1 MEPNAPVR
9 SDTAAW
15 IFQSW
20 ASFALAV
27 TATGFGIFNLPV
39 DMWVR
44 GYMAMG
50 MLFTVGSSFTLA
62 KTMRDQA
69 EAKRVSAVV
78 QSAKVEEILSKRPVG
93 HIG

>member
-1 MEPNAPVR
+1 MENPTPR
-9 SDTAAW
+9 GDTAAW
-15 IFQSW
+15 IVQAW
-20 ASFALAV
+20 ASFALALG
-27 TATGFGIFNLPV
+27 ATGWGILNLPV

-62 KTMRDQA
+62 KTMRDLA
-69 EAKRVSAVV
+69 ESKRVSAVV

-93 HIG
+93 LT